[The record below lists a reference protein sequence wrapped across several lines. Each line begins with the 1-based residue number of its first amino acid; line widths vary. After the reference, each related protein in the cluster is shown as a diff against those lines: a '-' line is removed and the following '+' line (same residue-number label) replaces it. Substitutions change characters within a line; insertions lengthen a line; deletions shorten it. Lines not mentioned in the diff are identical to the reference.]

1 MSGFIPRAFI
11 DQLLAI
17 TDLVAVVDERVPL
30 KKAGKNFSACCP
42 FHKEKSP
49 SFTVIPEQQFYHC
62 FGCGMSGNVISFLM
76 EYDRLDFVSVIEVMA
91 RSKGLSVPYEEHSN
105 KAKASV
111 SVALKTDAYDLLM
124 QVAKLYQKQL
134 RHHKPAADYLQARG
148 LDGETAK
155 RFGVGFAPDQ
165 WHFLEQQLPS
175 DKDSLVGGGM
185 LIRKEEGQVY
195 DRFRGRIMF
204 PIRDMRGRVIAF
216 GGRVLT
222 DEQPKY
228 LNSPETPYFQKG
240 QELYGLYEARQAN
253 RQLARLIV
261 VEGYLDVLALAQ
273 HGISQ
278 AVATLGTATTTEHIE
293 KMSRLTGKIIFCFD
307 GDRAGRQA
315 AWRALNSALPVLRDG
330 VSLHFLFLADGE
342 DPDSYIRQQGADAFE
357 RCLSEAQALSQF
369 LFHQLSESCALQ
381 SAEGRAK
388 LVDQCA
394 PLLQQI
400 PKSTIRDL
408 LIDELG
414 QRSKMTPKDVLR
426 SLRRKTSDHEEP
438 QAQALSSVKAYRLVQ
453 SPMRAAIH
461 LLLLNP
467 GLSQHIT
474 AEWLEPLQAL
484 TLPGADLWKSLLER
498 TRAQPEWILAQLL
511 ESYRDQADF
520 PTLLKLSSQPAL
532 DLSDQALQQEWS
544 AVLKKLLAL
553 EQDQRIQSL
562 TGLMKQQGLTEAEKN
577 ELVKLLQKPQWG

>member
-17 TDLVAVVDERVPL
+17 TDLVAVIDERVPL
-30 KKAGKNFSACCP
+30 KKAGKNFNACCP

-76 EYDRLDFVSVIEVMA
+76 EYDRLDFVSVIESMA
-91 RSKGLSVPYEEHSN
+91 RSKGLSVPYEENAN
-105 KAKASV
+105 KTKTPV
-111 SVALKTDAYDLLM
+111 TSVAKSDAYDLLM

-134 RHHKPAADYLQARG
+134 RNHKPAADYLQARG

-155 RFGVGFAPDQ
+155 RFGVGFAPDH
-165 WHFLEQQLPS
+165 WRFLEPQLPQHL
-175 DKDSLVGGGM
+175 DDLTHCGM
-185 LIRKEEGQVY
+185 LIRKDDGQAY

-204 PIRDMRGRVIAF
+204 PIRDMRGRVMAF

-228 LNSPETPYFQKG
+228 LNSPETPYFHKG

-253 RQLARLIV
+253 RQLAQLIV

-273 HGISQ
+273 HGITQ

-293 KMSRLTGKIIFCFD
+293 KMSRLTSKIVFCFD

-315 AWRALNSALPVLRDG
+315 AWRALNSALPALRDG

-342 DPDSYIRQQGADAFE
+342 DPDSYIRQQGKAAFE
-357 RCLSEAQALSQF
+357 HSLNEAQALSHF
-369 LFHQLSESCALQ
+369 LFHQLSEACALHT
-381 SAEGRAK
+381 AEGRAK
-388 LVDQCA
+388 LVDNCV

-400 PKSTIRDL
+400 PVSTLRNL
-408 LIDELG
+408 LIEELG
-414 QRSKMTPKDVLR
+414 QRSKMTPKALLALLR
-426 SLRRKTSDHEEP
+426 HKTVANDALKP
-438 QAQALSSVKAYRLVQ
+438 QAISTLKAYRLVQ

-461 LLLLNP
+461 LLLLHP
-467 GLSQHIT
+467 MLSQHIT
-474 AEWLEPLQAL
+474 AEWLEPLQQL
-484 TLPGADLWKSLLER
+484 TLPGSDLWQSLLER
-498 TRAQPEWILAQLL
+498 TLAQPDWVFANLL
-511 ESYRDQADF
+511 ESYRDHADF

-532 DLSDQALQQEWS
+532 DLSEPALQQEWS

-553 EQDQRIQSL
+553 QQDQRIQ
-562 TGLMKQQGLTEAEKN
+562 TLMTMKAQGLTEAEKN